1 MQQTPQDILITR
13 LEGLRRALEL
23 TDRVLSG
30 QKATLKFNLVCAEN
44 AEPALSYGSDIQV
57 NVGLIRDLGSNSA
70 LVKILGLN
78 YHEVGHVRYG
88 VNPGRLSSLLEQTNH
103 RFLEAFQV
111 VEEARI
117 ETLLSAKYEKM
128 KKYFTYAVV
137 EFFVEDKRTW
147 DSAFLFTHGRK
158 YLPSEIRRTFREIF
172 EKTHGK
178 KVAREF
184 ADLIDEYRI
193 LSFRKEPGR
202 AEGARIIDE
211 FAKLLGKLGFPELA
225 PHKSGRTKQSGVTP
239 DSDTED
245 DAEQAKRQSIQQE
258 EEEAQED
265 TSVEDKEE
273 ETSEEEE
280 EDFEEE
286 PDSESEE
293 DDDDG
298 EEEDDSEDES
308 DSGSDD
314 VSSGV
319 GQDND
324 DQSDDESGSSDQDE
338 EDGEEPEGSD
348 GGEDQEEDPSSGD
361 GARGDSDSESQ
372 DDADQDS
379 DGEGGDEGDDS
390 DGLSEGGD
398 PADGVGSC
406 DRAEGSDDTSALD
419 SEELEEALAELI
431 SGVLDNEE
439 VQADLDHFRGA
450 MEDESS
456 LSSLL
461 DRHPSSKSERL
472 IPVTLDMIQESAR
485 LGDVLRQL
493 WAQMEP
499 GWKYGLSE
507 GTRIDMNRAA
517 TVTEP
522 DDYDSIYVD
531 WEEGQQENSGIEV
544 VIAADESGSMSG
556 LVGEETSLNL
566 PSRGSI
572 LSKNVWELMFALHEV
587 DAAVTVLTYSNM
599 ARTLYDRNDQV
610 SAGGYAEIKPSGGTN
625 PTPAVKEARR
635 ILTMSEM
642 KHKVFIVISDGEWGR
657 NSEISRSLEILD
669 EALKVMIL
677 IGNGG
682 MYFSSAYTSQFDVV
696 ALTTGSVFE
705 PMAEAVV
712 KLTERNMER

>member
-30 QKATLKFNLVCAEN
+30 QKATLKFNLDCAQD
-44 AEPALSYGSDIQV
+44 AEPALSYGSDILV

-88 VNPGRLSSLLEQTNH
+88 MNPDVLSLCLRQRHH
-103 RFLEAFQV
+103 RFLDAFQV

-117 ETLLSAKYEKM
+117 ETLLSAKYAKM

-147 DSAFLFTHGRK
+147 GNAFLFTHGRK
-158 YLPSEIRRTFREIF
+158 YLPLEIRRTFRDIF
-172 EKTHGK
+172 EKAHGK
-178 KVAREF
+178 KVAKEF
-184 ADLIDEYRI
+184 GDLIDEYRV

-211 FAKLLGKLGFPELA
+211 FAKLLDRLGFPELA
-225 PHKSGRTKQSGVTP
+225 PHKSGRAKQPSFTP
-239 DSDTED
+239 GADTED
-245 DAEQAKRQSIQQE
+245 DAGEAKRQASQQE
-258 EEEAQED
+258 EEESRED
-265 TSVEDKEE
+265 TSGEEQGEQPEESEE
-273 ETSEEEE
+273 ESSEEEE

-286 PDSESEE
+286 SESES
-293 DDDDG
+293 
-298 EEEDDSEDES
+298 EEDDSEDEP

-314 VSSGV
+314 VPSGA
-319 GQDND
+319 GQDED
-324 DQSDDESGSSDQDE
+324 DQSDDAPGSSDE
-338 EDGEEPEGSD
+338 EEENGEEIEGSG
-348 GGEDQEEDPSSGD
+348 GGEDSEEP
-361 GARGDSDSESQ
+361 
-372 DDADQDS
+372 
-379 DGEGGDEGDDS
+379 GEGGLDS
-390 DGLSEGGD
+390 DVPADNEPDGDLEGVEGPPDDDQDNEEEGGQEG
-398 PADGVGSC
+398 PGVGSGE
-406 DRAEGSDDTSALD
+406 RTEGADDASVLD
-419 SEELEEALAELI
+419 SEELEEALAGLV
-431 SGVLDNEE
+431 SGVLDNED
-439 VQADLDHFRGA
+439 VQEDLEHFRGA
-450 MEDESS
+450 MDDESS

-461 DRHPSSKSERL
+461 DRHPNSKPERL
-472 IPVTLDMIQESAR
+472 LPVTLDMIQESAR

-517 TVTEP
+517 MVTDP

-544 VIAADESGSMSG
+544 VIAGDESGSMTN
-556 LVGEETSLNL
+556 LVGEGTSWDR

-572 LSKNVWELMFALHEV
+572 LSKNVWELMFALKEI
-587 DAAVTVLTYSNM
+587 DATVTVLTYSGM

-610 SAGGYAEIKPSGGTN
+610 SAGGYAEIKPSGGTY
-625 PTPAVKEARR
+625 PVPAVLEARR

-642 KHKVFIVISDGEWGR
+642 KHKVLIVISDGEWGR
-657 NSEISRSLEILD
+657 NQEVVQSLNILE

-677 IGNGG
+677 IGNEG
-682 MYFSSAYTSQFDVV
+682 MYFSPEYAKQFDVV
-696 ALTTGSVFE
+696 ARTTGSVFE